1 MTASNM
7 ADTLRGGAARMNPA
21 SVFLRDAV
29 KAGPIRRQGD
39 KKQPGT
45 LTQRYNAVLLVRK
58 EPQGWT
64 S

>member
-1 MTASNM
+1 
-7 ADTLRGGAARMNPA
+7 MNPA